1 MKKRIGILTS
11 GGDCPG
17 LNATIRGVAKA
28 AYGSM
33 ECEIIGIKDGFQ
45 GLIDDDVVAMEPKD
59 FSGILTRGGTILGTH
74 RTPFRTM
81 RKIEADG
88 VDKVKNMIETY
99 KKHALDCIVCLGGNG
114 THKNANLLREEGL
127 NVIGLPKTI
136 DNDIFGTDITFGFQ
150 SAVDIATEVI
160 DRIHTTADSHDRV
173 MLVELMGNKAGWL
186 TLHAGVAGG
195 ADIILI
201 PEIPYDDNVIIDAL
215 KKRQAGGKDFSII
228 AIAEGAKSMEESLMS
243 KDEYRL
249 YREGSRYPASSYR
262 LAQVI
267 QARTGLETRVTIPG
281 HQQRGGSPSPFDRVL
296 ATRLGAFAAKL
307 IKEETYG
314 MTVAICHDDVIAI
327 PLEDVAGKTKLV
339 PLDHNLIETGE
350 LIGINFGNTLQ

>member
-1 MKKRIGILTS
+1 MKRRIGILTS

-33 ECEIIGIKDGFQ
+33 DCEIIGIRDGFQ
-45 GLIDDDVVAMEPKD
+45 GLIDNDVMLMEPKD

-74 RTPFRTM
+74 RTPFKMM

-88 VDKVKNMIETY
+88 VDKVKNMVETY
-99 KKHALDCIVCLGGNG
+99 KQHNLDCIVCLGGNG

-201 PEIPYDDNVIIDAL
+201 PEIPYDEDVIIEAL
-215 KKRQAGGKDFSII
+215 KKRHASGKNFSIL
-228 AIAEGAKSMEESLMS
+228 AIAEGAKSKEESSMS
-243 KDEYRL
+243 KEEFRL
-249 YREGSRYPASSYR
+249 YRESSRYPAASYR

-267 QARTGLETRVTIPG
+267 QERTGLETRVTIPG
-281 HQQRGGSPSPFDRVL
+281 HQQRGGSPSPYDRVL
-296 ATRLGAFAAKL
+296 ATRLGAYAAKL
-307 IKEETYG
+307 IQDEMYG
-314 MTVAICHDDVIAI
+314 MTVAICHDDVVAI
-327 PLEDVAGKTKLV
+327 PLQEVAGLTKLV
-339 PLDHNLIETGE
+339 PLNHNLITTGK
-350 LIGINFGNTLQ
+350 LIGINFGDNI